1 MGKLTKRTLFMF
13 SLLDYKAME
22 EYFEQMQMAAQGWML
37 EKIEVITA
45 KFRKS
50 EPQKLKFSV
59 DIFPYISAFDSHE
72 SKSVTEYR
80 ELCEAS
86 GWRFVTSSNKFQVF
100 YAKTD
105 EDPIPIQTDSVVEEK
120 ILRKSIFSSEFLLF
134 LTFFLIFFLSLG
146 SLFPFDYSKLFTNSG
161 IVSTI
166 SNPLL
171 ILPVALYTGYYLLWF
186 WKAKKNIKRGLSLP
200 QTSLRAAQL
209 RGNLLVF
216 FTALFIFLYLTAIIA
231 DALGG
236 YTFALYFLIIPLS
249 GVAVGLWFRNIVLNK
264 VRSRTK
270 NILIFA
276 GAILAI
282 TIIFTSFTTSLII
295 SRGTLFEGIIGMK
308 NELPDGYAASK
319 LEDFGLK
326 EEPHNTAFMRN
337 SSFIV
342 PTNYEYHEIST
353 EGVIRTRYYEAINAA
368 IAAYIFDGMLEREGS
383 LLYRSVSAAPAEE
396 WNVDRGYYLKDDSSM
411 LLLLKD
417 KLVILL
423 DSEFDFSL
431 PETIDAAKS
440 GLDISD

>member
-249 GVAVGLWFRNIVLNK
+249 GVAVGLWFRNIVLA
-264 VRSRTK
+264 
-270 NILIFA
+270 A
-276 GAILAI
+276 GD
-282 TIIFTSFTTSLII
+282 
-295 SRGTLFEGIIGMK
+295 
-308 NELPDGYAASK
+308 N
-319 LEDFGLK
+319 
-326 EEPHNTAFMRN
+326 
-337 SSFIV
+337 
-342 PTNYEYHEIST
+342 
-353 EGVIRTRYYEAINAA
+353 
-368 IAAYIFDGMLEREGS
+368 
-383 LLYRSVSAAPAEE
+383 
-396 WNVDRGYYLKDDSSM
+396 
-411 LLLLKD
+411 
-417 KLVILL
+417 
-423 DSEFDFSL
+423 
-431 PETIDAAKS
+431 
-440 GLDISD
+440 